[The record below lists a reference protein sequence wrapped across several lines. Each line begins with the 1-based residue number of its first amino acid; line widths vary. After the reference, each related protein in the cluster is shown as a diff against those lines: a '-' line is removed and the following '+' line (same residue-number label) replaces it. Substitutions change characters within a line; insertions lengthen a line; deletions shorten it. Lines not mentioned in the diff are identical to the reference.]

1 MVEISLLLKNSTK
14 RKFVSLLITFSLL
27 LISGYYTVIGKAV
40 NLEWVWLVVKR
51 EKGIIYLVGS
61 IQKHKKHNLKA
72 RKELLRSII
81 PKILIS

>member
-1 MVEISLLLKNSTK
+1 MVEISLLLKNSTE

-61 IQKHKKHNLKA
+61 I
-72 RKELLRSII
+72 
-81 PKILIS
+81 